1 MGKIL
6 IAHGAGGQ
14 GDVASSKKILM
25 AHGAGGKLSAE
36 LLHEVIL
43 PAFDNAI
50 LNELHDGAKIGRLAM
65 TTDSYVVRPIFFR
78 GGDIGKLSICGTVN
92 DLAVTGAV
100 PKYISVGVILEE
112 GFDFD
117 ALKKIVNSM
126 AEAAREAG
134 VQIVTGDTKVVG
146 RGQAD
151 GIFINTAGVG
161 ELIHGV
167 DISAKRIRAGMKVLV
182 SGTIGD
188 HATTILAGRHGL
200 ELPESIK
207 SDCAPLNGLIREML
221 AVEPQIAMLRDA
233 TRGGVAAVL
242 NEIAQTAND
251 GILIDAEKIPVR
263 EEVRGVC
270 DILGFDV
277 LELANEG
284 KIIAVV
290 PADSA
295 DKILSVMK
303 KNIYGDDAAI
313 IGEVV
318 TNSAGKVGLKT
329 SLGSVRIVD
338 MPTGELVPRIC

>member
-1 MGKIL
+1 MT
-6 IAHGAGGQ
+6 
-14 GDVASSKKILM
+14 KKILM

-36 LLHEVIL
+36 LLHEIIL
-43 PAFDNAI
+43 PAFGNEI
-50 LNELHDGAKIGRLAM
+50 LNELHDGAKIGRMAM

-117 ALKKIVNSM
+117 DLKKIVVSI
-126 AEAAREAG
+126 ATAAREAD
-134 VQIVTGDTKVVG
+134 VKIVTGDTKVVG

-161 ELIHGV
+161 ELINGV
-167 DISAKRIRAGMKVLV
+167 DISAKKICAGMKILI
-182 SGTIGD
+182 SGTVGD
-188 HATTILAGRHGL
+188 HATTILAERHGL
-200 ELPESIK
+200 ELPENIQ
-207 SDCAPLNGLIREML
+207 SDCAPLNKMIREML
-221 AVEPQIAMLRDA
+221 AIEPKIAMLRDA

-242 NEIAQTAND
+242 NEIATAANV
-251 GILIDAEKIPVR
+251 GILLDEEKIPIR

-284 KIIAVV
+284 KIIAIV
-290 PADSA
+290 PAESSA
-295 DKILSVMK
+295 EILSVMRQ
-303 KNIYGDDAAI
+303 NVYGVDAAEV
-313 IGEVV
+313 GEIVK
-318 TNSAGKVGLKT
+318 NSAGKVGLKT
-329 SLGSVRIVD
+329 PLGAIRIVD

>member
-1 MGKIL
+1 M
-6 IAHGAGGQ
+6 
-14 GDVASSKKILM
+14 VRKILM

-36 LLHEVIL
+36 LLHEIIL
-43 PAFDNAI
+43 PAFDNEI
-50 LNELHDGAKIGRLAM
+50 LNELHDGAKIGQLAM

-92 DLAVTGAV
+92 DLAVTGAE

-117 ALKKIVNSM
+117 DLKKIVVSM
-126 AEAAREAG
+126 ATAAHEAG
-134 VQIVTGDTKVVG
+134 VKIVTGDTKVVG

-161 ELIHGV
+161 ELIDGV
-167 DISAKRIRAGMKVLV
+167 DISAKKICAGMKILI
-182 SGTIGD
+182 SGTLGD
-188 HATTILAGRHGL
+188 HATTILSERHGL
-200 ELPESIK
+200 ELPENIK
-207 SDCAPLNGLIREML
+207 SDCAPLNKMIGEML
-221 AVEPQIAMLRDA
+221 AAEPKIAMLRDA
-233 TRGGVAAVL
+233 TRGGLAAVL
-242 NEIAQTAND
+242 NEIATAANV
-251 GILIDAEKIPVR
+251 GILLDEEKIPVR

-290 PADSA
+290 PAESSE
-295 DKILSVMK
+295 KVLSVMRQ
-303 KNIYGDDAAI
+303 NVYGVNAAE

-318 TNSAGKVGLKT
+318 KNSAGKVGLKT
-329 SLGSVRIVD
+329 PLGAIRIVD

>member
-1 MGKIL
+1 
-6 IAHGAGGQ
+6 
-14 GDVASSKKILM
+14 M

-36 LLHEVIL
+36 LLHEIIL
-43 PAFDNAI
+43 PAFDNEI
-50 LNELHDGAKIGRLAM
+50 LKELHDGAKIGKLAM

-78 GGDIGKLSICGTVN
+78 GGNIGKLSICGTVN

-117 ALKKIVNSM
+117 DLKKIVDSM
-126 AEAAREAG
+126 AAAAREAD
-134 VQIVTGDTKVVG
+134 VKIVTGDTKVVG

-151 GIFINTAGVG
+151 GIFINTAGIG
-161 ELIHGV
+161 TLIDGV
-167 DISAKRIRAGMKVLV
+167 DISAKKICAGMKILI

-188 HATTILAGRHGL
+188 HATTILAERHGL
-200 ELPESIK
+200 ELPENIK
-207 SDCAPLNGLIREML
+207 SDCAPLNKMIQEML
-221 AVEPQIAMLRDA
+221 AVEPKIAMLRDA
-233 TRGGVAAVL
+233 TRGGIAAVL
-242 NEIAQTAND
+242 NEIAQSANV
-251 GILIDAEKIPVR
+251 GILIDEEKIPVR

-270 DILGFDV
+270 DIIGFDV

-290 PADSA
+290 PAESA
-295 DKILSVMK
+295 EKILSVMR
-303 KNIYGDDAAI
+303 KNIYGKDAAI

-318 TNSAGKVGLKT
+318 KNSAGKVGLKT
-329 SLGSVRIVD
+329 PLGSIRIVD

>member
-1 MGKIL
+1 M
-6 IAHGAGGQ
+6 
-14 GDVASSKKILM
+14 VKKILM

-36 LLHEVIL
+36 LLHEIIL
-43 PAFDNAI
+43 PAFDNEI

-117 ALKKIVNSM
+117 ALKKIIGSM
-126 AEAAREAG
+126 AAAAREAN

-161 ELIHGV
+161 ELIYGV
-167 DISAKRIRAGMKVLV
+167 DISAKKISAGMKILI

-188 HATTILAGRHGL
+188 HATTILSERHGL
-200 ELPESIK
+200 ELPENIQ
-207 SDCAPLNGLIREML
+207 SDCAPLNKMIFEML
-221 AVEPQIAMLRDA
+221 TVEPKIAMLRDA

-242 NEIAQTAND
+242 NEIAQAANI
-251 GILIDAEKIPVR
+251 GILLDEKKIPIR

-270 DILGFDV
+270 DILGFDA

-290 PADSA
+290 PAESA
-295 DKILSVMK
+295 EKILSVMR
-303 KNIYGDDAAI
+303 KNIYGTNAAQ

-318 TNSAGKVGLKT
+318 LSSAGKVGLKT
-329 SLGSVRIVD
+329 PLGAIRIVD
-338 MPTGELVPRIC
+338 IPTGELVPRIC

>member
-1 MGKIL
+1 M
-6 IAHGAGGQ
+6 A
-14 GDVASSKKILM
+14 KILM

-36 LLHEVIL
+36 LLREVIL
-43 PAFDNAI
+43 PAFDNTI

-100 PKYISVGVILEE
+100 PKYISVGLILEE
-112 GFDFD
+112 GFDVD
-117 ALKKIVNSM
+117 ALRTIVNSM
-126 AEAAREAG
+126 AKAAREAG

-146 RGQAD
+146 HGQAD

-161 ELIHGV
+161 ELIDGV
-167 DISAKRIRAGMKVLV
+167 DISARRIRAGMKVLL

-200 ELPESIK
+200 ELPANIK

-221 AVEPQIAMLRDA
+221 AVEPRIAMLRDA
-233 TRGGVAAVL
+233 TRGGIAAVL
-242 NEIAQTAND
+242 NEIAQAANV
-251 GILIDAEKIPVR
+251 GILIDEDKIPVR

-284 KIIAVV
+284 KVIAVV
-290 PADSA
+290 PAESA
-295 DKILSVMK
+295 DKILSVMRGNVHGK
-303 KNIYGDDAAI
+303 DAAI

-318 TNSAGKVGLKT
+318 TNSAGRVGLKT

>member
-1 MGKIL
+1 M
-6 IAHGAGGQ
+6 
-14 GDVASSKKILM
+14 SKKILM

-36 LLHEVIL
+36 LLHEIIL
-43 PAFDNAI
+43 PAFDNEI
-50 LNELHDGAKIGRLAM
+50 LHELHDGAKIGKLAM

-117 ALKKIVNSM
+117 ELKKIVGSM
-126 AEAAREAG
+126 AAAAREAG
-134 VQIVTGDTKVVG
+134 VKIVTGDTKVVG

-161 ELIHGV
+161 ELIGGV
-167 DISAKRIRAGMKVLV
+167 DISTKKICAGMKILI
-182 SGTIGD
+182 SGTVGD

-200 ELPESIK
+200 ELPENIK
-207 SDCAPLNGLIREML
+207 SDCAPLNKLIQEML
-221 AVEPQIAMLRDA
+221 TVEPKIAMLRDA
-233 TRGGVAAVL
+233 TRGGIAAVL
-242 NEIAQTAND
+242 NEIAQAANV
-251 GILIDAEKIPVR
+251 GILIDDEKIPVR

-290 PADSA
+290 PAESSE
-295 DKILSVMK
+295 KILSVMK
-303 KNIYGDDAAI
+303 KNIYGREAAQ